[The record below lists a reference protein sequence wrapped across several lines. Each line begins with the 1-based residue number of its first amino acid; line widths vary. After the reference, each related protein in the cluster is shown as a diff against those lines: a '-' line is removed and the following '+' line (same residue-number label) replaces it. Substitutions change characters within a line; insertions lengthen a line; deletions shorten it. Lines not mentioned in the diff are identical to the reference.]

1 MFGLEHSRVQ
11 VLVQLV
17 GRQRYVDVPHRTNR
31 PGVVIQK
38 LKSRVKRSPGG
49 GLIVRSRA
57 LRDPTKMAPRMGEVE
72 EYAEGNC
79 PVKVKECP
87 VGPETFYIAFPVA
100 KSKVEVWLH
109 MELGIVPTGW
119 SYKLFQ

>member
-1 MFGLEHSRVQ
+1 MIIHSR
-11 VLVQLV
+11 
-17 GRQRYVDVPHRTNR
+17 TF
-31 PGVVIQK
+31 
-38 LKSRVKRSPGG
+38 
-49 GLIVRSRA
+49 
-57 LRDPTKMAPRMGEVE
+57 RDSTTVAPVMGEVE

-87 VGPETFYIAFPVA
+87 AGPETLYIAFPVA

-109 MELGIVPTGW
+109 MELGIVPMGW